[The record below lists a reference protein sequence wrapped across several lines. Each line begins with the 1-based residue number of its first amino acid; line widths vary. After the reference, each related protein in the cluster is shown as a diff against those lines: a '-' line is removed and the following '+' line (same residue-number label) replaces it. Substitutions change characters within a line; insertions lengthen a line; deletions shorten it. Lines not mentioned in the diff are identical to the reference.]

1 MSNLPFLT
9 IRNAQYGP
17 IDPLS
22 LMSLTNAQLR
32 NVLSNLCHVY
42 LVLTFFCVFRILM
55 PPTFSRMA
63 LYSFWYCQFCNKGKQ
78 RLFLGRK
85 LSLFKLFLRCGI
97 VVLEILI
104 LTSTL
109 MPHGG
114 LNTDPVVQG
123 QAYGG

>member
-1 MSNLPFLT
+1 MPN
-9 IRNAQYGP
+9 YGP
-17 IDPLS
+17 IGPL
-22 LMSLTNAQLR
+22 MFFFFNVIDQCAMYCQTYVMLTC
-32 NVLSNLCHVY
+32 SD
-42 LVLTFFCVFRILM
+42 FFCVFRILI

-114 LNTDPVVQG
+114 LNTDLVVQG
-123 QAYGG
+123 QAYGA